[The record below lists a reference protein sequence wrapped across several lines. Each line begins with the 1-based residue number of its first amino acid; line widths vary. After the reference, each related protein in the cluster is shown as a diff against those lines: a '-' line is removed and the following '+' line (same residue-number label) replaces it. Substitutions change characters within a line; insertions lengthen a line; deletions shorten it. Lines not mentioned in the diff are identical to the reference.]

1 MSNFLAIATVTA
13 TMAELIQSSAQLA
26 VSGAQ
31 VSTKAPDAPAV
42 AGTDPRVN
50 LYLYQVSQNSAYR
63 NSDAPTRRSDGTLV
77 ERPQAALDLH
87 YLISFYGNEGELVPQ
102 RLLGSTVSAIHSQ
115 PVLSRDSIRDLIT
128 NARYPHTADEYLR
141 SSDLADSVEL
151 IKFAPHPLTLE
162 ELSKLWSVMV
172 QTPYT
177 LSIAYQ
183 ASVVLIQPDL
193 LPQRPLPV
201 LSPAV
206 FVHPLGLPVISSV
219 NPQVLEMSPSAKV
232 TIKGESLNAEGVV
245 VKISGMDAPSPTAN
259 SDQELVVGLPAAVMA
274 GVQTVQ
280 VVHPLN
286 LGTNQEPHKAFQSN
300 LGVFILIPKINTI
313 AYSPASTP
321 TVTIS
326 AAPAVGP
333 LQRVDLLLSS
343 LPGVPQQAFSFSS
356 TGRPAATSS
365 ISLPIKGVPAGTYI
379 VRLSIDGAA
388 SALTT
393 DSVTKLF
400 NGPTV
405 VVT

>member
-13 TMAELIQSSAQLA
+13 TMAQLIQSSAQAA

-50 LYLYQVSQNSAYR
+50 LYLYQVSQNAAYR
-63 NSDAPTRRSDGTLV
+63 NADAPTRRSDGTLM
-77 ERPQAALDLH
+77 EKPQAALDLH

-115 PVLSRDSIRDLIT
+115 PVLSRDSIRDLIGH
-128 NARYPHTADEYLR
+128 ARYPHTADEYLKA
-141 SSDLADSVEL
+141 SDLADSIEL
-151 IKFAPHPLTLE
+151 VKFAPLPLSLE

-172 QTPYT
+172 QTPYS

-183 ASVVLIQPDL
+183 ASVVLIQPDM
-193 LPQRPLPV
+193 LPQKALPV

-206 FVHPLGLPVISSV
+206 FVHTLGLPVISSV
-219 NPQVLEMSPSAKV
+219 EPQILEMSPMATL
-232 TIKGESLNAEGVV
+232 TINGQSLNAKGVG
-245 VKISGMDAPSPTAN
+245 VKISGMDAPTPTAN
-259 SDQELVVGLPAAVMA
+259 SDEQLVVGLPAGVMA

-286 LGTNQEPHKAFQSN
+286 LGTNQEPHKGFQSN
-300 LGVFILIPKINTI
+300 LGVFILTPKINTI
-313 AYSPASTP
+313 SYSPTP
-321 TVTIS
+321 
-326 AAPAVGP
+326 APAVTITLQPAIGP
-333 LQRVDLLLSS
+333 RQRAELLLNS
-343 LPGVPQQAFSFSS
+343 LPGVAQQAFSFSS

-365 ISLPIKGVPAGTYI
+365 ITFPIKGVPGATYI

-388 SALTT
+388 SALTV
-393 DSVTKLF
+393 DNATKLF